1 MGAMRT
7 RVAVYILFGAAL
19 LGVIGT
25 VVTGSE
31 PGVLLGFLVL
41 VGAVIAVLGIQRK
54 TIYVIFPLPAL
65 AIFLGAVVTGAIH
78 DSGIDTSKTQLGL
91 SFLQWIANVFFVM
104 CATTILVLVIAGGR
118 WLLSMQL
125 VSGQFP
131 MSGTGRGGSRGPRTP
146 ASGRRPERAQR
157 PGADRDPWGTVD
169 PWNDRAGPGDQ
180 WANRDERD
188 SRDSRGDRRPAGPTQ
203 PPSGNQPGGAPPPG
217 GRNQPGDTAQPSGR
231 NQPGGT
237 AQPGDRNPPGG
248 GSRPGGRAQPPDRVP
263 RDPWDDQ
270 NPRGTRSQRTTRDQR
285 DPRDPW
291 SQR

>member
-1 MGAMRT
+1 MRT
-7 RVAVYILFGAAL
+7 QIAVYILSGAAL

-25 VVTGSE
+25 VVTGKE
-31 PGVLLGFLVL
+31 PGFLLGFLVL
-41 VGAVIAVLGIQRK
+41 VGAIIAALGIQRK

-65 AIFLGAVVTGAIH
+65 AIFIGAVLTGAIH
-78 DSGIDTSKTQLGL
+78 DRGIDTSKTELGVN
-91 SFLQWIANVFFVM
+91 FLQWIANVFFVM

-131 MSGTGRGGSRGPRTP
+131 MSGNRPGGTRGPRTP
-146 ASGRRPERAQR
+146 APGRRPERTQR
-157 PGADRDPWGTVD
+157 PVVEGDPWGPVY
-169 PWNDRAGPGDQ
+169 PLNDRAGTGDQ
-180 WANRDERD
+180 WAKRDQRD
-188 SRDSRGDRRPAGPTQ
+188 SRDSRGDRRPAGPAQ
-203 PPSGNQPGGAPPPG
+203 PPIDNQPGGTPPPG
-217 GRNQPGDTAQPSGR
+217 SR

-248 GSRPGGRAQPPDRVP
+248 GSRPSGRAQPPDRVP

-270 NPRGTRSQRTTRDQR
+270 NPRGTKRQRTTRDQR

-291 SQR
+291 GQR